1 MFVHTNNTAARL
13 CEAVMVCLAGRL
25 ETFYCTFNQEHST
38 VQSVVGPT
46 LFRNMTMTLKHGN
59 ATRGPRT
66 EAFRVL

>member
-46 LFRNMTMTLKHGN
+46 LFGNMT
-59 ATRGPRT
+59 
-66 EAFRVL
+66 FRL